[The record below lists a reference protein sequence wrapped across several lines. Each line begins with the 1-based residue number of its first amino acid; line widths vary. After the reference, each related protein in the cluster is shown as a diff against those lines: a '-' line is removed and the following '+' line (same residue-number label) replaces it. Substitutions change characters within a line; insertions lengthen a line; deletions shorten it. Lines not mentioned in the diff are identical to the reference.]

1 MTEKTELH
9 KRNRHSGEYDFM
21 SLISSFPP
29 LEKFVKL
36 NKYGTLSVDFFNP
49 SAVKSLNK
57 ALLIHYYGI
66 SYWDIPTGA
75 LCPPV
80 PGRADY
86 IHYISDLLGAE
97 NMGAKVRCL
106 DIGVGANCIFPIIG
120 VSEYGWTFV
129 ASDINLESI
138 SNTRKIIENNE
149 MLRGNVEV
157 RLQVDCNSI
166 FKGIV
171 VDSDFFDVT
180 ICNPPFHNSKESAER
195 GTLRKL
201 SNLKGRQVRKSV
213 LNFGGTDS
221 ELWCEGGE
229 LRFIINMIKESRLFS
244 ENCRWFTTL
253 VSKEDNLY
261 KLYKALEA
269 VNVREYKTIN
279 MQQGNKLSRI
289 LAWRFI

>member
-9 KRNRHSGEYDFM
+9 KRNRHNGEYDFM
-21 SLISSFPP
+21 SLISSFLP

-97 NMGAKVRCL
+97 NVGAKVRCL

-129 ASDINLESI
+129 ASDINLASI

-149 MLRGNVEV
+149 MLRSNVEV

-166 FKGIV
+166 FKGVIV
-171 VDSDFFDVT
+171 GSDFFDVT

-244 ENCRWFTTL
+244 ESCRWFTTL
-253 VSKEDNLY
+253 VSKEDNLH
-261 KLYKALEA
+261 KLYNALEA